1 LEEGYGEPKFEK
13 EEVMLTLLQLK
24 TQKATMRGMI
34 NKQLQNPGWANPR
47 LLFKYKA
54 LVKRIKRAE
63 DQLLAGSNH

>member
-1 LEEGYGEPKFEK
+1 
-13 EEVMLTLLQLK
+13 MLILLQLK